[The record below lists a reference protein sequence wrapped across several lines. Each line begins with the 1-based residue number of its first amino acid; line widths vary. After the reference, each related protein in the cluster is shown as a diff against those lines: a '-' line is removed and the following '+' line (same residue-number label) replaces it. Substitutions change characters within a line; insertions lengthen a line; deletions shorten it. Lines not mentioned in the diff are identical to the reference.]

1 MTMPLRKLHNSLLA
15 RLVTYILPFIVV
27 VFTVSLGFLFKWSRD
42 MVRQEAIE
50 RADLMLTNT
59 SLRVGESLHEIQT
72 ATNNTLWLVNENLR
86 PDSLLSYSNRLVSL
100 NPGVNSCS
108 ITMEP
113 DFFPQYGYYFSVYS
127 HRDEDSVISV
137 IEEPYDYYSK
147 VWYKSAYD
155 ADEPVWT
162 DPYDDSDDGASVL
175 SDWIS
180 SYCVPI
186 KDNDGNTIGV
196 ISTDLSLK
204 RLSLT
209 ISEEVPYEHSYC
221 MMLGQKGHFFV
232 HTDTTKLAMKTIF
245 DDVDPLT
252 QADIIALGHEMIAGK
267 KGYMEVMVDDEPCL
281 VFYKPLENTPWSIAL
296 ICWESDIFGSYNNLF
311 YVIVPLLV
319 IGLLLLVYFLRLIV
333 NYFISP
339 LNRLALQTR
348 HIADG
353 NFNVPMPTTTRVDAI
368 GRLQNNFSAMQQSL
382 ARYISHLERV
392 NEESEQRNA
401 ELASATQ
408 QAEEAAQR
416 QVSFLQDIL
425 HQIRTPLN
433 IIMGFVQLLRD
444 DYAVIPREQM
454 ATITE
459 TMKHNATT
467 VARMIRMLTAASS
480 LDVGKVV
487 DCNDRASCNGVAYE
501 AVNIYHQRFSK
512 SKVPLEVDTELPD
525 DAFIKIHKDYFLKA
539 LNELLFNAQKFSVVP
554 GHETEALITLRIRKY
569 DGYVH
574 YVVEDKGP
582 GVPQAHRTQ
591 IFNQFIKAN
600 SFSEGLG
607 LGLFISKQFANMMGG
622 DLTLDEDYT
631 SGARFILAIPV

>member
-1 MTMPLRKLHNSLLA
+1 MMKTPLRRLHNSLLA
-15 RLVTYILPFIVV
+15 RLVAYILPFIVV

-86 PDSLLSYSNRLVSL
+86 PDSLLNYSNRLVSL
-100 NPGVNSCS
+100 NPGISSCS

-113 DFFPQYGYYFSVYS
+113 DFFPQYGRNFSAFS
-127 HRDEDSVISV
+127 HREGDSVVSV

-162 DPYDDSDDGASVL
+162 DPYDDSDEGSSDL

-180 SYCVPI
+180 SYSVPI
-186 KDNDGNTIGV
+186 KDKDDNTIGV

-204 RLSLT
+204 RLSMT

-221 MMLGQKGHFFV
+221 MMLGQKGHYFV
-232 HTDTTKLAMKTIF
+232 HTDTTKLAKKTIF

-252 QADIIALGHEMIAGK
+252 QADIIALGHEMIAGN
-267 KGYMEVMVDDEPCL
+267 KGFMEVMVDGEPCL
-281 VFYKPLENTPWSIAL
+281 VFYKPLENTSWSIAL
-296 ICWESDIFGSYNNLF
+296 ICWESDIFGGYNKLF
-311 YVIVPLLV
+311 YVIAPLLF
-319 IGLLLLVYFLRLIV
+319 IGILLLVYFLHRIV
-333 NYFISP
+333 NYFIHP
-339 LNRLALQTR
+339 LNRLASQTR

-353 NFNVPMPTTTRVDAI
+353 NFNVSMPTTTRVDAI

-382 ARYISHLERV
+382 ARHISHLERV
-392 NEESEQRNA
+392 NEETEQSNL
-401 ELASATQ
+401 ELVTATK
-408 QAEEAAQR
+408 QAEEAAQH
-416 QVSFLQDIL
+416 QVAFLQDVL

-444 DYAVIPREQM
+444 DYAAIPREEM

-467 VARMIRMLTAASS
+467 ITRMVHMLTAASA

-487 DCNDRASCNGVAYE
+487 DCNDRVSCNGIAYE
-501 AVNIYHQRFSK
+501 AVNIYHQRLSK
-512 SKVPLEVDTELPD
+512 PEVPLQVDTELPD

-539 LNELLFNAQKFSVVP
+539 LNELLLMPRSILSSQ
-554 GHETEALITLRIRKY
+554 
-569 DGYVH
+569 DM
-574 YVVEDKGP
+574 
-582 GVPQAHRTQ
+582 
-591 IFNQFIKAN
+591 
-600 SFSEGLG
+600 
-607 LGLFISKQFANMMGG
+607 KQ
-622 DLTLDEDYT
+622 
-631 SGARFILAIPV
+631 RH